1 MTFWTNSGFEPKRAF
16 RFKVTIAGIEPFY
29 VKKITKPKFTLQEAE
44 HKFLNRSYFF
54 PGHVTWDPVTVTFVD
69 DVHGN
74 VVNKL
79 SAAIANS
86 NYADIISNPMTKN
99 DPYRTIQKQGLNK
112 YTAEGAL
119 GTGQINPLIPIP
131 SEPLTASV
139 LATVGNAILIEQ
151 IDSTGDI
158 VVEQTVLHN
167 GWIKS
172 ITPSELSYDTEDL
185 STYDLEIRYDWAQIL
200 PTGKK
205 K

>member
-69 DVHGN
+69 DSEGN
-74 VVNKL
+74 VMSQLTNAITTGNYGDIVKAQDLAGLGADNKTFRTVQKKSL
-79 SAAIANS
+79 TQSTADGVLNIPVRSSDPESNS
-86 NYADIISNPMTKN
+86 TP
-99 DPYRTIQKQGLNK
+99 
-112 YTAEGAL
+112 
-119 GTGQINPLIPIP
+119 
-131 SEPLTASV
+131 
-139 LATVGNAILIEQ
+139 ILIEQ
-151 IDSTGDI
+151 IDSTDLI
-158 VVEQTVLHN
+158 VVEKIELYN

-185 STYDLEIRYDWAQIL
+185 SSYDVEIRYDWAAI
-200 PTGKK
+200 TGPENR
-205 K
+205 

>member
-69 DVHGN
+69 DTDAAMLSKLTT
-74 VVNKL
+74 VV
-79 SAAIANS
+79 ANA
-86 NYADIISNPMTKN
+86 NYGDIKGKDTL
-99 DPYRTIQKQGLNK
+99 G
-112 YTAEGAL
+112 L
-119 GTGQINPLIPIP
+119 GTGNDQYR
-131 SEPLTASV
+131 
-139 LATVGNAILIEQ
+139 TVNKHFLSDGTGNNAGPALETSAQAAPALDANSQAISIEQ
-151 IDSTGDI
+151 IDSTSLI
-158 VVEQTVLHN
+158 VVEKIELYN

-185 STYDLEIRYDWAQIL
+185 SSYDVEIRYDWAKIL
-200 PTGKK
+200 NKGEE
-205 K
+205 